1 MMSEGHTSEEVL
13 EEYSRGTLPDAE
25 AAVVEEHLLIC
36 PQCQGRLA
44 EIDAF
49 VDATRQ
55 AASRLQMSPPTTWE
69 EIWHGLW
76 RWLTRRPA
84 PLAAATALA
93 VLLAIVAIAWRV
105 GNRDEPA
112 FSVYLQAVRG
122 GETLLNVRAPLGRPL
137 LLELD
142 PVGLPV
148 LPSYRLEIVDAR
160 GAAVFEAT
168 ARHHA
173 TAITVEVARR
183 LSAGAYWIRLYE
195 PHPSRTL
202 LREFGLLID

>member
-1 MMSEGHTSEEVL
+1 MMAEGHTSEEML

-36 PQCQGRLA
+36 PRCQARLA
-44 EIDAF
+44 EVDAF

-55 AASRLQMSPPTTWE
+55 AAVRLQTAPPTTWE
-69 EIWHGLW
+69 EIWHGLC
-76 RWLTRRPA
+76 RWVTRRPVR
-84 PLAAATALA
+84 LAATTAMA
-93 VLLAIVAIAWRV
+93 ALLATVAITWWV
-105 GNRDEPA
+105 GNRDQPA

-122 GETLLNVRAPLGRPL
+122 GETLLNARAPLGRPL
-137 LLELD
+137 LLKLD
-142 PVGLPV
+142 PAGLPV
-148 LPSYRLEIVDAR
+148 LPSYRLEIVDPR

-168 ARHHA
+168 AQRNA

-183 LSAGAYWIRLYE
+183 LSAGAYWVRLYE
-195 PHPSRTL
+195 PYPSRTL